1 MTLTIEQVRANVLAH
16 STSLLREVDVYLAA
30 GQAWMSVEQIGAV
43 AAYRQA
49 MAAMPQASVSYGHV
63 PWPVWPASVPPPPG
77 IVLPAPV
84 NEG

>member
-1 MTLTIEQVRANVLAH
+1 MLTVEHVRANVAAH

-43 AAYRQA
+43 TAYRQA
-49 MAAMPQASVSYGHV
+49 MAAMPQAEVAYGRV
-63 PWPVWPASVPPPPG
+63 PWPVWPAGVAPPPG

-84 NEG
+84 TEG